1 MQAVPRYPRT
11 WAFCLPRLFLLWATM
26 AVNGFEFRLSLGC
39 ASFGSPSSCSGSGS
53 PPEPTNGEPTNG
65 EPPEPTNE
73 EPEAEPEP
81 EPEPPSREVRARSLA
96 PLSSHATVEV
106 PECPT
111 PTMITSRCCSG
122 SNPEARSALAI
133 VPLKR
138 ALAGCH
144 TCRRGASAEQVRSYA
159 GGAQPGC
166 VRFDVQS
173 TGPHWQTGPWLLR
186 SASASASRPKGML
199 QNMRLTTMNKM
210 HTIMGSHENASG
222 SSIGEGRR

>member
-1 MQAVPRYPRT
+1 MQANSAFRRRTGAHQGKPIASHADCMQSPRQSACSAPRQAHRVANLLIEPHDALVLTRVLRQVHAYLWGGEGAVMSMCMQAAPRYPCT
-11 WAFCLPRLFLLWATM
+11 LAFCLPRLFLLWATM

-111 PTMITSRCCSG
+111 PTMITSR
-122 SNPEARSALAI
+122 
-133 VPLKR
+133 
-138 ALAGCH
+138 
-144 TCRRGASAEQVRSYA
+144 
-159 GGAQPGC
+159 
-166 VRFDVQS
+166 
-173 TGPHWQTGPWLLR
+173 
-186 SASASASRPKGML
+186 
-199 QNMRLTTMNKM
+199 
-210 HTIMGSHENASG
+210 
-222 SSIGEGRR
+222 